1 MGKPKITG
9 GNKGMTASRAKAVLK
24 AEKSGANV
32 PAEDAADA
40 RRTAAQ
46 HYRQEA
52 SRARSENN

>member
-1 MGKPKITG
+1 MGKPKIIG
-9 GNKGMTASRAKAVLK
+9 GNRGMTASRAKAVFE
-24 AEKSGANV
+24 AEKSGGKV

-52 SRARSENN
+52 SRARSKND